1 MTDKHEDRG
10 PSPIIEYGLIAAMIA
25 ILVITVVGRVGRDLI
40 SPRAA
45 EAPNLYLQ
53 K

>member
-1 MTDKHEDRG
+1 MAEKHEDRG
-10 PSPIIEYGLIAAMIA
+10 ATPIIEYGLIAALLAIA
-25 ILVITVVGRVGRDLI
+25 ITVIGTIGRDLI